1 MQPSLNWIIL
11 QETKSS
17 LPNHP
22 YQMKTCKS
30 IFQNKTFSEPLM
42 LHLWPSHQLS
52 NSENG
57 KLPIQKMKSVTSHM
71 NNFRLLH
78 NVSQVHYCFFTLFPV
93 SFSQLNCTTF
103 PLIHFTTYPFICHVS
118 HFAFSIYLY
127 YYHYFV
133 SHLYRNVVSKQ
144 GVYQC

>member
-1 MQPSLNWIIL
+1 
-11 QETKSS
+11 
-17 LPNHP
+17 
-22 YQMKTCKS
+22 MKTCKS

-78 NVSQVHYCFFTLFPV
+78 LVSCFIFP
-93 SFSQLNCTTF
+93 TK
-103 PLIHFTTYPFICHVS
+103 
-118 HFAFSIYLY
+118 LY
-127 YYHYFV
+127 YISSHSLHYLPL
-133 SHLYRNVVSKQ
+133 HLPCFPFHFLNLLVLLPLFCLTSLPECCK
-144 GVYQC
+144 